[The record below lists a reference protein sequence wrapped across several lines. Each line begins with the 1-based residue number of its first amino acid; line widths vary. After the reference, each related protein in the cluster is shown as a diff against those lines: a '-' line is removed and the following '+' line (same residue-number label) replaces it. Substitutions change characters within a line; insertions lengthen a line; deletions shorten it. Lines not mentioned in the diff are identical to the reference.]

1 MQIIKEKLEIE
12 DTLKKKVKNILMF
25 LNIKAKL
32 ERGNLINIPKTNIVY
47 IEPHKLVINNITY
60 LFFNECDEYKLEF
73 RTKSNLFNKVEN
85 EIKKL
90 HDYDV
95 AEISCYEIVNASPE
109 FYKWIDENVSK

>member
-32 ERGNLINIPKTNIVY
+32 KQGNIINITKTNIAY

-60 LFFNECDEYKLEF
+60 LFFNECENVYINTLEESI
-73 RTKSNLFNKVEN
+73 TFNELEN
-85 EIKKL
+85 YIKL
-90 HDYDV
+90 HKD
-95 AEISCYEIVNASPE
+95 
-109 FYKWIDENVSK
+109 

>member
-32 ERGNLINIPKTNIVY
+32 EQGSIINIPKTNIAY

-60 LFFNECDEYKLEF
+60 LFFNECENVYINTLE
-73 RTKSNLFNKVEN
+73 KSITFKDLNSNIIVYHHYN
-85 EIKKL
+85 
-90 HDYDV
+90 YDIIYCKTITRCKYCKNV
-95 AEISCYEIVNASPE
+95 AELFTN
-109 FYKWIDENVSK
+109 